1 MPDTLHRKR
10 RKTRKTSRPIG
21 IGLTI
26 FFALVIFIAI
36 AYILIRGLPGD
47 NSSIPETP
55 PPPLPTADS
64 ESTSSVEYQDYSET
78 SNQIESR
85 PTATEASLDSALYRA
100 LARLGAPKNKLRVR
114 KGEEQEGIGG
124 NVFIITANISKAFP
138 MAMANHNVQ
147 EAWRG
152 AGGDIIDAVE
162 TRYGREVEISV
173 GIGGIV
179 MRRITLRRE
188 ISDKPLT
195 GTVALIIDDF
205 GDIEFEQ
212 VEGFLDLPIEYTAA
226 VIPFE
231 KYTTESASALAEE
244 GIEIIVHMPMEPE
257 NTQKFDPGP
266 KAIYVK
272 LPEDEINKRIRQAI
286 EQIPTAVGMN
296 NHMGSK
302 ATADKPTMKT
312 VADALKD
319 SGLFFIDSRTSR
331 YTCAMKVMGE
341 YSIPTTCQNGNIDLV
356 DDTSAIAQRFIELAL
371 SSRETED
378 GVMIVGHARPKTL
391 AAIER
396 VLPDLEKWG
405 IEFIPAS
412 ELVARR
418 QKKSDG

>member
-21 IGLTI
+21 IGITV
-26 FFALVIFIAI
+26 FFALVILIAI
-36 AYILIRGLPGD
+36 VYILIRSLPGD
-47 NSSIPETP
+47 NSTIPETP
-55 PPPLPTADS
+55 PPPTADS
-64 ESTSSVEYQDYSET
+64 ETATTVDYGDYSES
-78 SNQIESR
+78 SNQIEPR

-100 LARLGAPKNKLRVR
+100 LARLGAPKSKLRIR
-114 KGEEQEGIGG
+114 KGEKLDGIGG
-124 NVFIITANISKAFP
+124 NVFEITANISKAFP
-138 MAMANHNVQ
+138 MAMANHNIQ
-147 EAWRG
+147 EAWRS

-162 TRYGREVEISV
+162 TRYGREVEISA

-179 MRRITLRRE
+179 MRRITIKRD

-195 GTVALIIDDF
+195 GTVALVIDDF
-205 GDIEFEQ
+205 GDIELEQ
-212 VEGFLDLPIEYTAA
+212 IEGFLDLPIEFTAS

-231 KYTTESASALAEE
+231 KYTTESASALAEK
-244 GIEIIVHMPMEPE
+244 GIETIVHMPMEPE
-257 NTQKFDPGP
+257 DYPKNDPGS

-272 LPEDEINKRIRQAI
+272 LPGDEIQKRVRQAI

-302 ATADKPTMKT
+302 ATADKPTMEI

-331 YTCAMKVMGE
+331 YTCAMKVLEE
-341 YSIPTTCQNGNIDLV
+341 YGIPTTCQDGNIDLV
-356 DDTSAIAQRFIELAL
+356 DDTSAIAQKFIELGL
-371 SSRETED
+371 SSRENQE
-378 GVMIVGHARPKTL
+378 GVLIVGHARPKTL
-391 AAIER
+391 SAIKR
-396 VLPDLEKWG
+396 VLPDLQKWG